1 MGAAVVRVEVKMRGH
16 PQVGLDRRRRPS
28 HYADFHR
35 AKKRHELDVYYT
47 ALRHAE
53 HRANLK
59 HEYERLNSLI
69 HHKVA
74 RADPEDIPILLTQR
88 RKILAEQ
95 IHQTLPR

>member
-1 MGAAVVRVEVKMRGH
+1 MKAHPEVS
-16 PQVGLDRRRRPS
+16 LDRRRRSS

-35 AKKRHELDVYYT
+35 ARKRHELDVYYT

-69 HHKVA
+69 HHRVA
-74 RADPEDIPILLTQR
+74 RADPENVPVLLTQR
-88 RKILAEQ
+88 RKSLAEQ
-95 IHQTLPR
+95 IDQTLPR